1 MSTKNISRTI
11 IEGGRAR
18 RNKFERYH
26 SNATERAELRA
37 FCHAAERDASDDLVA
52 PKREKVGKDF
62 RDKLGPVYRWLRKH
76 LGQPW
81 NAVYSKLLRTF
92 DTRTTAGRH
101 IIFDHVLRSVDH
113 RHEEA
118 NRGYFDF
125 YIDEAGLLCLSER
138 NRWVRYRRRDPNEVK
153 EKELRAWTQGRKV
166 MDYGVSMFWMVPTSF
181 EWREC
186 GRRLRHSNGFWYG
199 SCEHPEHRT
208 GTKRVLA
215 DATKLLAFEKQRL
228 YQEPD
233 GLGGVRYF
241 RDQPIS
247 LCRQAVGHYRQG
259 ARFTA
264 EDLGLWNRLSAPQQD
279 ALLWM
284 KRYDAWK
291 KW

>member
-18 RNKFERYH
+18 RNKFERYQ
-26 SNATERAELRA
+26 SNAAERAELRA
-37 FCHAAERDASDDLVA
+37 FCHKAAHADVENLVT
-52 PKREKVGKDF
+52 PSREKVGKDF
-62 RDKLGPVYRWLRKH
+62 RDKLGPIYRWLRTH

-81 NAVYSKLLRTF
+81 NAVYAKLLRTF

-101 IIFDHVLRSVDH
+101 IVFDHVLRSVDY

-118 NRGYFDF
+118 NRGYYDF
-125 YIDEAGLLCLSER
+125 YIDEAGLLRLSER
-138 NRWVRYRRRDPNEVK
+138 NRWQRWRRRDPNAVK
-153 EKELRAWTQGRKV
+153 TAELVAWVQGRKV
-166 MDYGVSMFWMVPTSF
+166 MDYGVSMFWMAPTAF

-186 GRRLRHSNGFWYG
+186 GKRFRHGNGFWYG
-199 SCEHPEHRT
+199 SCERTEHKT
-208 GTKRVLA
+208 STKRVLA
-215 DATKLLAFEKQRL
+215 DASSLLAFEKRQL

-233 GLGGVRYF
+233 GLGGIRYY

-259 ARFTA
+259 ARLTA
-264 EDLGLWNRLSAPQQD
+264 EDLALWNRLNAPQQD
-279 ALLWM
+279 ALRW
-284 KRYDAWK
+284 AK